1 MKIYKP
7 EWHCNFTVNEA
18 PGAVSSWRER
28 LAWRLRRWADRF
40 DGKGRTVTIECHIE
54 PEVTAE
60 EIDTC
65 LVKGFEVTHSL
76 LNQLAQQAACE
87 DVMRDAKAEL
97 FDGARQQR

>member
-7 EWHCNFTVNEA
+7 EWHCTFTVNEA
-18 PGAVSSWRER
+18 AGASSSWRER
-28 LAWRLRRWADRF
+28 LAWRIRRWADKL
-40 DGKGRTVTIECHIE
+40 DHKGRTVTIECHVE
-54 PEVTAE
+54 PAVTAE

-97 FDGARQQR
+97 FEQGPPR

>member
-7 EWHCNFTVNEA
+7 EWHCAFTVNEA
-18 PGAVSSWRER
+18 AGESSSWRER
-28 LAWRLRRWADRF
+28 LAWRMRHWADKL
-40 DGKGRTVTIECHIE
+40 DGKGRTVSIECNVE
-54 PEVTAE
+54 PEVAPQ
-60 EIDTC
+60 EIDNC

-97 FDGARQQR
+97 YEQEPPR